1 MRRNP
6 RSAVFAAPDVDVR
19 GIGGAVA
26 KKASEGEMT
35 NPFLLTKSS
44 VISFSGG
51 RTSGMMLKLIL
62 DAHGGTL
69 PDNAIVT
76 FANTGREMPQTLDFV
91 QECSE
96 RWNVPIVWL
105 EFDLEA
111 EGKTAVVNY
120 NTASRNGEPF
130 TAVIRWKQMLPTV
143 MMRFCTIELK
153 IRRQQAYARQA
164 FGSLDYDAIL
174 GLRAD
179 EGARVKKALGT
190 GIPRNRTPLYFA
202 GLTKRDVIAFWSD
215 QEFDLR
221 LESVNGVTPAGNCD
235 LCFLKGKTLLAGL
248 MARYPKTARWW
259 IEREQEAGAE
269 CIRKGRSA
277 EAGRFRRSQD
287 YASYA
292 EQFDTVQRQGDLLEG
307 WQDVEN
313 IDCIACTD

>member
-1 MRRNP
+1 MSSP
-6 RSAVFAAPDVDVR
+6 FFL
-19 GIGGAVA
+19 
-26 KKASEGEMT
+26 EG
-35 NPFLLTKSS
+35 PS

-96 RWNVPIVWL
+96 RWTVPIVWL

-111 EGKTAVVNY
+111 EGKTAVVNH
-120 NTASRNGEPF
+120 NSASRDGEPF
-130 TAVIRWKQMLPTV
+130 TAVIRWKQMLPNV

-179 EGARVKKALGT
+179 EAARVKKALGP
-190 GIPRNRTPLYFA
+190 GMPRNRAPLHAA

-215 QEFDLR
+215 QAFDLR
-221 LESVNGVTPAGNCD
+221 LESVNGVTPSGNCD
-235 LCFLKGKTLLAGL
+235 LCFLKGKTLLSGL
-248 MARYPKTARWW
+248 MDRHPETARWW

-269 CIRKGRSA
+269 CVRKGRSA

-292 EQFDTVQRQGDLLEG
+292 EQFDAVRRQGDLLEG
-307 WQDVEN
+307 WKDVEN